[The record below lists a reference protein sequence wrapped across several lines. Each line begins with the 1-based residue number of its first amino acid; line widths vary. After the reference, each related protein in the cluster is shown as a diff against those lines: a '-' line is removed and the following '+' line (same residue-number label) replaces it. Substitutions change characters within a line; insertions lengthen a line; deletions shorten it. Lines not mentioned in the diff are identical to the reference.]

1 MTTGKKGKRV
11 AGIFMA
17 ILGILWILPI
27 VWLILSSFKSDSDF
41 ITSFANLKGPLDY
54 LTRLIPDKWTIRNYI
69 SVFVG
74 GEGANTTANILPMFR
89 NSFVVSISVT
99 IGTLIVT
106 SLSAYAYERLDFKGG
121 DKIFWVL
128 MYMSMFPNV
137 VNLLPM
143 FRICNAHCS
152 FLL

>member
-1 MTTGKKGKRV
+1 MDNPKLYFR
-11 AGIFMA
+11 
-17 ILGILWILPI
+17 
-27 VWLILSSFKSDSDF
+27 
-41 ITSFANLKGPLDY
+41 
-54 LTRLIPDKWTIRNYI
+54 
-69 SVFVG
+69 FVG

-128 MYMSMFPNV
+128 MYMSMFPMV
-137 VNLLPM
+137 EKSPADVPNL
-143 FRICNAHCS
+143 
-152 FLL
+152 